1 MIGWDVSV
9 ANISVACCIM
19 LLWTVDTLTNLD
31 SWWQDDIETFS
42 NEEARKVIEKDPT
55 MVWHVEMHL
64 GF

>member
-1 MIGWDVSV
+1 
-9 ANISVACCIM
+9 M